1 MKSGS
6 GNYIAGCAL
15 KLGTNTPSL
24 AYCNTNNCNTASL
37 VSALTGSIFFLFNG
51 STKIWIALLY

>member
-15 KLGTNTPSL
+15 KLGKNAINI

-37 VSALTGSIFFLFNG
+37 VSASIGSKYFDF
-51 STKIWIALLY
+51 